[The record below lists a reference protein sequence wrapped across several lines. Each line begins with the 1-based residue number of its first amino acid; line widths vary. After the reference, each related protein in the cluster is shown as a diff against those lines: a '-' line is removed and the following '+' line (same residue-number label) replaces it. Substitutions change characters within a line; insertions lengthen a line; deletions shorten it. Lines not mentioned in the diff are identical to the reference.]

1 VSPELSYP
9 SVAIFGGEY
18 NAKGLELR
26 RLVERFVPP
35 KMTFGRLLQGNNTV
49 LVGPRGSGKT
59 TLMMMLQSAALE
71 LYSGPE
77 AERFRSAV
85 NYTGVLV
92 PGDQTW
98 AKQLD
103 ALQMNAEGGE
113 LFAVSVFTLHCL
125 RALTRAALERTRPAP
140 DGVLPYRRFSIDYG
154 REQQLA
160 RAVASAWRLGR
171 PVADLED
178 LVAALDDAILDV
190 TRLRSELAHQTT
202 PDRDA
207 RIAAEPLLHLDM
219 IPAAVS
225 LVERFNTACSE
236 PAGRWAF
243 LFDEAELVPP
253 VINRLIVRLL
263 RGTDGLFLFKVSYA
277 PYENVHVDF
286 AQPHGAQE
294 GNDFTTL
301 RLTYANKREAFPFT
315 EELLRFRLRE
325 RHGPEDPDEVLGT
338 TSVVALDAEMPEQP
352 AGMYAPGSAYG
363 KLLVEL
369 ADKDPSFAEWLAK
382 NRIFLEHA
390 HELEEE
396 LRARLRKVMPI
407 VALRVAYLRDPARPA
422 GTRRLRGR
430 RNVSLYSGKEAF
442 YSMMEANPRWLNHV
456 CDRLL
461 EGAGDGMIA
470 PGRQSRHLLD
480 AAEEFESYLRIL
492 PVRGTHLEMNDAPK
506 RLLHRI
512 AEFFREQYIGG
523 PFTADPCGSFVV
535 DREFSDTVLRSL
547 RALINRG
554 ALVEVPAGG
563 GLGELVGTR
572 FRCAY
577 IVAPIYG
584 LPLRLDKPVTLSS
597 ILAASP
603 YQQMTLG
610 EDEEEET

>member
-71 LYSGPE
+71 LYDGPD
-77 AERFRSAV
+77 AERFRDAV
-85 NYTGVLV
+85 GYTGVLV
-92 PGDQTW
+92 PGDQSW

-103 ALQMNAEGGE
+103 ALQLDAEGGE

-125 RALTRAALERTRPAP
+125 RSLVRAALERTRPAAQ
-140 DGVLPYRRFSIDYG
+140 GTVAYRRVAVEYG
-154 REQQLA
+154 QEQQLA
-160 RAVASAWRLGR
+160 RAVAGAWRLGR
-171 PVADLED
+171 PVADLAD
-178 LVAALDDAILDV
+178 LVTALDDAILDV
-190 TRLRSELAHQTT
+190 SILRSTLALCDPQERT
-202 PDRDA
+202 A
-207 RIAAEPLLHLDM
+207 RIAAEPVLHLDV
-219 IPAAVS
+219 IAAALS
-225 LVERFNTACSE
+225 FVERFNALGDE
-236 PAGRWAF
+236 PEGRWAF

-253 VINRLIVRLL
+253 IINRLIVRLL
-263 RGTDGLFLFKVSYA
+263 RGTDRLFLFKVSYA
-277 PYENVHVDF
+277 PYENVQVDF
-286 AQPHGAQE
+286 GQPLGAQE

-315 EELLRFRLRE
+315 EELLRFRLRK
-325 RHGPEDPDEVLGT
+325 RHGPDEPDQVLGSK
-338 TSVVALDAEMPEQP
+338 SVVALDEGSQEVEAPG
-352 AGMYAPGSAYG
+352 AYAPSSQYG
-363 KLLVEL
+363 LLLSEL
-369 ADKDPSFAEWLAK
+369 AAKDPSFVRWLRA
-382 NRIFLEHA
+382 NAIELQHA
-390 HELEEE
+390 HELEEN
-396 LRARLRKVMPI
+396 LRARLRKVMPV
-407 VALRVAYLRDPARPA
+407 VALRVAYLRDPRHA
-422 GTRRLRGR
+422 GKRRLRGR
-430 RNVSLYSGKEAF
+430 RNVALYSGKEAF

-461 EGAGDGMIA
+461 DHAGGGMIA
-470 PGRQSRHLLD
+470 PERQSRHLLD

-492 PVRGTHLEMNDAPK
+492 PVRGTHLDMNDAPK
-506 RLLHRI
+506 RLLHRV

-523 PFTADPCGSFVV
+523 PFTADPCGSFIV
-535 DREFSDTVLRSL
+535 DRAFSDTVLRSL

-554 ALVEVPAGG
+554 ALVEVPTGG
-563 GLGELVGTR
+563 GLGELIGTR

-584 LPLRLDKPVTLSS
+584 LPLRLDKPVSLSA

-603 YQQMTLG
+603 YGQLSL
-610 EDEEEET
+610 DAEEES

>member
-1 VSPELSYP
+1 MSPELSYP

-35 KMTFGRLLQGNNTV
+35 KVTFGRLLQGNNTV

-71 LYSGPE
+71 LYEGPE
-77 AERFRSAV
+77 AERFRDAV
-85 NYTGVLV
+85 GYSGVLV
-92 PGDQTW
+92 PGDQSW

-103 ALQMNAEGGE
+103 ALQLDAEGGE

-125 RALTRAALERTRPAP
+125 RALVRAALERTRPAVA
-140 DGVLPYRRFSIDYG
+140 GIVPYRRVSIAYDE
-154 REQQLA
+154 EQQMA
-160 RAVASAWRLGR
+160 RAVARAWRLPR
-171 PVADLED
+171 PVADLAD
-178 LVAALDDAILDV
+178 LAAALDDAILDV
-190 TRLRSELAHQTT
+190 SILRSTLALCGAAERT
-202 PDRDA
+202 A
-207 RIAAEPLLHLDM
+207 KIAAEPLLHLEM
-219 IPAAVS
+219 IAAALS
-225 LVERFNTACSE
+225 LVERFNALCSE
-236 PAGRWAF
+236 PEGRWAF

-263 RGTDGLFLFKVSYA
+263 RGTDRLFLFKVSYA
-277 PYENVHVDF
+277 PYENVQADF
-286 AQPHGAQE
+286 GQPLGAQE

-315 EELLRFRLRE
+315 EELLRFRLRN
-325 RHGPEDPDEVLGT
+325 RAGPDDPDQVLG
-338 TSVVALDAEMPEQP
+338 SNSLVALDEGSQEADA
-352 AGMYAPGSAYG
+352 AGAYAPGSAYG
-363 KLLVEL
+363 LLLGEL
-369 ADKDPSFAEWLAK
+369 AAKDQTFVAWLQA
-382 NRIFLEHA
+382 NRIELEHA
-390 HELEEE
+390 HELEEN

-407 VALRVAYLRDPARPA
+407 VALRVAYLRDPTRQT
-422 GTRRLRGR
+422 GKRRLRGR
-430 RNVSLYSGKEAF
+430 RNVPLYSGKEAF

-461 EGAGDGMIA
+461 DDAGSGMIT
-470 PGRQSRHLLD
+470 PERQSRQLLD

-523 PFTADPCGSFVV
+523 PFTADPCGSFIV

-563 GLGELVGTR
+563 GLGELIGTR

-584 LPLRLDKPVTLSS
+584 LPLRLDKAVRLSS
-597 ILAASP
+597 VLAASP
-603 YQQMTLG
+603 YQQMSL
-610 EDEEEET
+610 DAKEEE